1 MTTINYSDL
10 CAYVAAHTTNI
21 DEEIAHI
28 LGAFNPPMP
37 ATAENILRTRWVII
51 DVAIEDYCTEEIGL
65 ISGPEAWK
73 MSFSG
78 VCAGQPKEAPC
89 WKMRGYN

>member
-1 MTTINYSDL
+1 MTAINYSDL
-10 CAYVAAHTTNI
+10 CAYVARHTTNI
-21 DEEIAHI
+21 DKEIANV

-37 ATAENILRTRWVII
+37 TTAENILRTRWSII
-51 DVAIEDYCTEEIGL
+51 DVVIEDYCTEIGL

-78 VCAGQPKEAPC
+78 VCGGQPKEAPC